1 MSEWVS
7 QWKLPAVVLGVVMI
21 VWNTA
26 HYAGTTGLDGYDL
39 PPEPNLKQRLAER
52 QHRPAT
58 EALRE
63 PTASL
68 ELGD

>member
-1 MSEWVS
+1 MSEWLS
-7 QWKLPAVVLGVVMI
+7 QCKLPAVVLGVFMI

-26 HYAGTTGLDGYDL
+26 HYAGTTALDGYEL
-39 PPEPNLKQRLAER
+39 NEPSLKQKLAGR

-63 PTASL
+63 QTASL
-68 ELGD
+68 ELDN